1 MRNEEILVDI
11 KNALKTE
18 AGHDVELKF
27 NETTGDYEF
36 EDKADTDYGTVCYL
50 IALNTMVKLNK
61 LQEDMG
67 ITGAQHSIITNILD
81 ILINDR
87 ILTPIED
94 TEDAWRFVHTFI
106 NDDKPVK
113 AYQCKRYSALFKHV
127 YSDGSIKYNTVSRF
141 AYKEPNGTCFHCG
154 MLDRIAEKYFG
165 EIKMPYL
172 PEKTKVF
179 DAVTFDSETGEDGC
193 YDTMCIYDICGKT
206 IYLDDNEN
214 SLTKDEFLA
223 RYEKY
228 CDIRKSNSAEIV
240 PLDMARLK

>member
-1 MRNEEILVDI
+1 MTNETVLNEIMF
-11 KNALKTE
+11 ALKNE
-18 AGHDVELKF
+18 AGHEVNLKL

-50 IALNTMVKLNK
+50 IALNTMVKFNK

-67 ITGAQHSIITNILD
+67 ITGFQHSVIAGILNT
-81 ILINDR
+81 LIDDR
-87 ILTPIED
+87 VLAPIED
-94 TEDAWRFVHTFI
+94 TEDAWRFAYNFT
-106 NDDKPVK
+106 DDGKPVK
-113 AYQCKRYSALFKHV
+113 VYQCKRYSALFKDV
-127 YSDGSIKYNTVSRF
+127 YSDGGIKYNVVSRF
-141 AYKEPNGTCFHCG
+141 VYKEPNGACFHCG

-179 DAVTFDSETGEDGC
+179 DAVTFDSENGEDGC
-193 YDTMCIYDICGKT
+193 YDTMCIYDMCGKT
-206 IYLDDNEN
+206 LYLDDNEN

-228 CDIRKSNSAEIV
+228 CDIRKSKSAEIV
-240 PLDMARLK
+240 SLDMTRLR

>member
-1 MRNEEILVDI
+1 MTNETVLNEIMI
-11 KNALKTE
+11 ALKNE
-18 AGHDVELKF
+18 AGHEVKLKL

-36 EDKADTDYGTVCYL
+36 EDKSDTEYGTVCYL
-50 IALNTMVKLNK
+50 IALNTMIKLNK
-61 LQEDMG
+61 LQQDEG
-67 ITGAQHSIITNILD
+67 ITGFQHSVIASILNT
-81 ILINDR
+81 LIDDR
-87 ILTPIED
+87 VLTPIED
-94 TEDAWRFVHTFI
+94 T
-106 NDDKPVK
+106 DDVWELVEGFAGESEKT
-113 AYQCKRYSALFKHV
+113 YQCKRYSALFKHV
-127 YSDGSIKYNTVSRF
+127 SSDNNVSYSAVGRF
-141 AYKEPNGTCFHCG
+141 AYKEPNGVCFNRG

-193 YDTMCIYDICGKT
+193 YDTMCIYDMCGKT
-206 IYLDDNEN
+206 IYLDDNGN

-223 RYEKY
+223 RDEKS